1 MKAISLKQPWA
12 SAIAWRPR
20 ERGYLQ
26 DQAFNAQ
33 KTIETR
39 TWPTKYRGEI
49 LIVASKWPLITGLPA
64 GEAVCI
70 ARLVDCRTM
79 TKDDEFAAQCG
90 IYPGAWAWVFED
102 IRPVEPFAVRGQLGI
117 YEVELPGAFRHVRS

>member
-12 SAIAWRPR
+12 SAIVWRPR

-26 DQAFNAQ
+26 DQAFNSQ

-39 TWPTKYRGEI
+39 TWSTNYRGEL
-49 LIVASKWPLITGLPA
+49 LIVASKMPLITGLPV
-64 GEAVCI
+64 GQAVCI
-70 ARLVDCRTM
+70 TRLADCRPM

-90 IYPGAWAWVFED
+90 LYDGAWAWVLED
-102 IRPVEPFAVRGQLGI
+102 IRPIEPFAVKGQLKI
-117 YEVELPGAFRHVRS
+117 YEVPERQLLFVE